1 MKWEYYINLSG
12 VYDGCLREIDCKYIP
27 GTNCYC
33 DDAAK
38 EVLQKRL
45 ANVPINALHFMD
57 SGNYHYLSY
66 FFLERIK
73 EEFTL
78 VLFDRHPDFQMP
90 SFGDI
95 LSCGGWVKNAW
106 EDLENLK
113 KVYMVGVD
121 EDLFHGLKDAPKEV
135 ELLRI
140 EDISAVS
147 KELPIYISIDKDVL
161 SEDYAS
167 CDWDQGE
174 VSLKE
179 LINALEDLKSV
190 RILGVDVCGEKK
202 EHPTAEEIKK
212 NTGTNE
218 VLKNTFI

>member
-1 MKWEYYINLSG
+1 MKGEYYINLSG

-45 ANVPINALHFMD
+45 ANVPVNALHFMD

-73 EEFTL
+73 EDFAL

-106 EDLENLK
+106 DDFKNLK

-121 EDLFHGLKDAPKEV
+121 EGLFYGLNDVPAEV
-135 ELLRI
+135 ELLKPQN
-140 EDISAVS
+140 ISAIS
-147 KELPIYISIDKDVL
+147 NELPIYISIDKDAL
-161 SEDYAS
+161 SVEYAA
-167 CDWDQGE
+167 CDWDQGDL
-174 VSLKE
+174 SLTDLLKVLDE
-179 LINALEDLKSV
+179 LKRL

-202 EHPTAEEIKK
+202 ENPTAEETKK
-212 NTGTNE
+212 NSDTNE
-218 VLKNTFI
+218 ILKNIFI